1 MIQIKDK
8 HKCCG
13 CEACIQVCTKNCIS
27 LVQDSEGFLYPNVN
41 YSTCINCGICEKV
54 CPIMNPRE
62 QTRPLEVW
70 AAQNTDEE
78 IRKQSSSGGIATK
91 MAEKIIEEGGV
102 VFGVIMN
109 DKYEAV
115 HTFADTKQQL
125 TALMGSKYVQS
136 RIGNSFK
143 YVMNFLKSGKKVL
156 FIGTPCQVSGLKQ
169 FLRKD
174 YENLYT
180 VDFICHGV
188 PSPGVFKWYLQEEIN
203 KFADA
208 SNGRKK
214 SVSLSPIHSIPKG
227 DIQLPDGLK
236 VMDIRFR
243 DKREGWKKYSF
254 DLRLAEASA
263 DGKQNTV
270 SISANVTKNLFLR
283 GFCLDL
289 FLRPSCHQCH
299 FRNFRSGSDITIAD
313 FWGQDNMFPEFDHD
327 TGVSSVIIK
336 TLKGQQFFKELGNL
350 KKEEKSLDNV
360 VRYNPSLI
368 ISKKEDYRRHKFW
381 RLVGKYSFEDTVMKT
396 IYLSWP
402 ERIISKIHEL
412 INR

>member
-1 MIQIKDK
+1 MIQIIDK

-13 CEACIQVCTKNCIS
+13 CEACIQACPKNSIS

-41 YSTCINCGICEKV
+41 CTTCVDCGLCEKV
-54 CPIMNPRE
+54 CPIINQRE
-62 QTRPLEVW
+62 QTNPLEVW

-78 IRKQSSSGGIATK
+78 IRKLSSSGGIATNL
-91 MAEKIIEEGGV
+91 AEKIIEAGGV

-109 DKYEAV
+109 DKHEAV

-125 TALMGSKYVQS
+125 AAFMGSKYVQS
-136 RIGNSFK
+136 RIGDSFK
-143 YVMNFLKSGKKVL
+143 QVLHFLKSGKKVL
-156 FIGTPCQVSGLKQ
+156 FIGTPCQISGLKQ

-203 KFADA
+203 KFAA
-208 SNGRKK
+208 ARKGRKN
-214 SVSLSPIHSIPKG
+214 SVSFSPIHSIPKG
-227 DIQLPDGLK
+227 DIHLPEGLK

-254 DLRLAEASA
+254 DLRLAEASG

-270 SISANVTKNLFLR
+270 SISANVTKNIFLK

-289 FLRPSCHQCH
+289 YLRPSCHQCH
-299 FRNFRSGSDITIAD
+299 FRNYRSGSDVTIAD
-313 FWGQDNMFPEFDHD
+313 FWGQNSMFPEFDHD

-336 TLKGQQFFKELGNL
+336 TLKGQQLFKELENL
-350 KKEEKSLDNV
+350 KKEEKTLDDV

-368 ISKKEDYRRHKFW
+368 ISKKESYRRHKFW
-381 RLVGKYSFEDTVMKT
+381 RLVGKYSFEDTLYKT
-396 IYLSWP
+396 VHLSIS
-402 ERIISKIHEL
+402 EKILSKIYQYVFK
-412 INR
+412 

>member
-1 MIQIKDK
+1 MIQIIDK

-13 CEACIQVCTKNCIS
+13 CEACIQACPKNCIS
-27 LVQDSEGFLYPNVN
+27 LAQDSEGFLYPNVN
-41 YSTCINCGICEKV
+41 CSTCVDCGLCEKV
-54 CPIMNPRE
+54 CPIINQHG
-62 QTRPLEVW
+62 QTNPLEVW

-78 IRKQSSSGGIATK
+78 ICKQSSSGGIATNL
-91 MAEKIIEEGGV
+91 AEKIIEEGGV

-109 DKYEAV
+109 DKHEAV

-125 TALMGSKYVQS
+125 SAFMGSKYVQS
-136 RIGNSFK
+136 RIGDSFK
-143 YVMNFLKSGKKVL
+143 HVRSFLKSGKKVL
-156 FIGTPCQVSGLKQ
+156 FIGTPCQISGLKQ

-180 VDFICHGV
+180 VDFICHGI
-188 PSPGVFKWYLQEEIN
+188 PSPGVFKWYLQDEIN
-203 KFADA
+203 KYVSARK
-208 SNGRKK
+208 GRKN
-214 SVSLSPIHSIPKG
+214 SVSISPIHSIPKG

-289 FLRPSCHQCH
+289 YLRPSCHQCH
-299 FRNFRSGSDITIAD
+299 FRNYRSGSDITIAD
-313 FWGQDNMFPEFDHD
+313 FWGQDSMFPEFDHD

-336 TLKGQQFFKELGNL
+336 TLKGQQLFKELENL
-350 KKEEKSLDNV
+350 KKEERTIDDV

-368 ISKKEDYRRHKFW
+368 ISKKESYRRHKFW
-381 RLVGKYSFEDTVMKT
+381 SLVGKYSFEDTVMKT
-396 IYLSWP
+396 INLSWP
-402 ERIISKIHEL
+402 ERILSKLYGFI
-412 INR
+412 RK

>member
-1 MIQIKDK
+1 MIQIIDK

-13 CEACIQVCTKNCIS
+13 CEACIQACPKNCIS

-41 YSTCINCGICEKV
+41 CTTCVDCGLCEKV
-54 CPIMNPRE
+54 CPIINKRE
-62 QTRPLEVW
+62 QAKPLEVW

-78 IRKQSSSGGIATK
+78 IRKLSSSGGIATNL
-91 MAEKIIEEGGV
+91 AEKIIEAGGV

-109 DKYEAV
+109 DKHEAV

-125 TALMGSKYVQS
+125 TAFMGSKYVQS
-136 RIGNSFK
+136 RIGDSFK
-143 YVMNFLKSGKKVL
+143 QVLHFLKSGKKVL
-156 FIGTPCQVSGLKQ
+156 FIGTPCQISGLKQ

-203 KFADA
+203 KFAA
-208 SNGRKK
+208 ARKGRKN
-214 SVSLSPIHSIPKG
+214 SVSIHPIHSIPKG
-227 DIQLPDGLK
+227 DIHLPEGLK

-243 DKREGWKKYSF
+243 DKREGWKKFSF

-270 SISANVTKNLFLR
+270 SISANVTKNIFLK

-289 FLRPSCHQCH
+289 YLRPSCHQCH
-299 FRNFRSGSDITIAD
+299 FRNYRSGSDITIAD
-313 FWGQDNMFPEFDHD
+313 FWGQDSMFPEFDHD

-336 TLKGQQFFKELGNL
+336 TLKGKQLFKELDNL
-350 KKEEKSLDNV
+350 KKEEKTIEDV

-368 ISKKEDYRRHKFW
+368 ISKKESYRRHKFW
-381 RLVGKYSFEDTVMKT
+381 RLVGKYSFEDSVMKT
-396 IYLSWP
+396 IHLSLP
-402 ERIISKIHEL
+402 ERVLSKFYEL
-412 INR
+412 IGR

>member
-1 MIQIKDK
+1 MIQIIDK

-13 CEACIQVCTKNCIS
+13 CEACIQACPKNCIS
-27 LVQDSEGFLYPNVN
+27 LAQDSEGFLYPNVN
-41 YSTCINCGICEKV
+41 CSTCVDCGLCEKV
-54 CPIMNPRE
+54 CPIINQHG
-62 QTRPLEVW
+62 QTNPLEVW

-78 IRKQSSSGGIATK
+78 ICKQSSSGGIATNL
-91 MAEKIIEEGGV
+91 AEKIIEEGGV

-109 DKYEAV
+109 EKHEAV

-125 TALMGSKYVQS
+125 SAFMGSKYVQS
-136 RIGNSFK
+136 RIGDSFK
-143 YVMNFLKSGKKVL
+143 HVRSFLKSGKKVL
-156 FIGTPCQVSGLKQ
+156 FIGTPCQISGLKQ

-188 PSPGVFKWYLQEEIN
+188 PSPGVFKWYLQDEIN
-203 KFADA
+203 KYVSARK
-208 SNGRKK
+208 GRKN
-214 SVSLSPIHSIPKG
+214 SVSISPIHSIPKG

-289 FLRPSCHQCH
+289 YLRPSCHQCH
-299 FRNFRSGSDITIAD
+299 FRNYRSGSDITIAD
-313 FWGQDNMFPEFDHD
+313 FWGQDSMFPEFDHD

-336 TLKGQQFFKELGNL
+336 TLKGQQLFKELENL
-350 KKEEKSLDNV
+350 RKEERTIDDV

-368 ISKKEDYRRHKFW
+368 ISKKENYRRHKFW
-381 RLVGKYSFEDTVMKT
+381 SLVGKYSFEDTVMKT
-396 IYLSWP
+396 MNLSWP
-402 ERIISKIHEL
+402 ERILSKLYGFI
-412 INR
+412 RK

>member
-1 MIQIKDK
+1 MIQIIDK

-13 CEACIQVCTKNCIS
+13 CEACIQACPKNCIS
-27 LVQDSEGFLYPNVN
+27 LAQDSEGFLYPNVN
-41 YSTCINCGICEKV
+41 CSTCVDCGLCEKV
-54 CPIMNPRE
+54 CPIINQHG
-62 QTRPLEVW
+62 QTNPLEVW

-78 IRKQSSSGGIATK
+78 ICKQSSSGGIATNL
-91 MAEKIIEEGGV
+91 AEKIIEEGGV

-109 DKYEAV
+109 DKHEAV

-125 TALMGSKYVQS
+125 SAFMGSKYVQS
-136 RIGNSFK
+136 RIGDSFK
-143 YVMNFLKSGKKVL
+143 HVRSFLKSGKKVL
-156 FIGTPCQVSGLKQ
+156 FIGTPCQISGLKQ

-188 PSPGVFKWYLQEEIN
+188 PSPGVFKWYLQDEIN
-203 KFADA
+203 KYVSARK
-208 SNGRKK
+208 GRKN
-214 SVSLSPIHSIPKG
+214 SVSISPIHSIPKG

-289 FLRPSCHQCH
+289 YLRPSCHQCH
-299 FRNFRSGSDITIAD
+299 FRNYRSGSDITIAD
-313 FWGQDNMFPEFDHD
+313 FWGQDSMFPEFDHD

-336 TLKGQQFFKELGNL
+336 TLKGQQLFKELENL
-350 KKEEKSLDNV
+350 KKEERTIDDV

-368 ISKKEDYRRHKFW
+368 ISKKESYRRHKFW
-381 RLVGKYSFEDTVMKT
+381 SLVGKYSFEDTVMKT
-396 IYLSWP
+396 INLSWP
-402 ERIISKIHEL
+402 ERILSKLYGFI
-412 INR
+412 RK

>member
-1 MIQIKDK
+1 MIQIIDK

-13 CEACIQVCTKNCIS
+13 CEACIQACPKNCIS
-27 LVQDSEGFLYPNVN
+27 LAQDSEGFLYPNVN
-41 YSTCINCGICEKV
+41 CSTCVDCGLCEKV
-54 CPIMNPRE
+54 CPIINQHG
-62 QTRPLEVW
+62 QTNPLEVW

-78 IRKQSSSGGIATK
+78 ICKQSSSGGIATNL
-91 MAEKIIEEGGV
+91 AEKIIEEGGV

-109 DKYEAV
+109 DKHEAV

-125 TALMGSKYVQS
+125 SAFMGSKYVQS
-136 RIGNSFK
+136 RIGDSFK
-143 YVMNFLKSGKKVL
+143 HVRSFLKSGKKVL
-156 FIGTPCQVSGLKQ
+156 FIGAPCQISGLKQ

-180 VDFICHGV
+180 VDFICHGI
-188 PSPGVFKWYLQEEIN
+188 PSPGVFKWYLQDEIN
-203 KFADA
+203 KYVSARK
-208 SNGRKK
+208 GRKN
-214 SVSLSPIHSIPKG
+214 SVSISPIHSIPKG

-289 FLRPSCHQCH
+289 YLRPSCHQCH
-299 FRNFRSGSDITIAD
+299 FRNYRSGSDITIAD
-313 FWGQDNMFPEFDHD
+313 FWGQDSMFPEFDHD

-336 TLKGQQFFKELGNL
+336 TLKGQQLFKELENL
-350 KKEEKSLDNV
+350 KKEERTIDDV

-368 ISKKEDYRRHKFW
+368 ISKKESYRRHKFW
-381 RLVGKYSFEDTVMKT
+381 SLVGKYSFEDTVMKT
-396 IYLSWP
+396 INLSWP
-402 ERIISKIHEL
+402 ERILSKLYGFI
-412 INR
+412 RK